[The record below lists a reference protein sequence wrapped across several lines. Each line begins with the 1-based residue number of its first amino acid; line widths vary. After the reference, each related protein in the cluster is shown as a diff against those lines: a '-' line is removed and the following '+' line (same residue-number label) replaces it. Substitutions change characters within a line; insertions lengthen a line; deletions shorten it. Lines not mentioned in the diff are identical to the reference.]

1 MVTKKIPIIKHD
13 ANAKPGMPSPDEI
26 ARRKNEVF
34 IQRFD
39 NFVLGATFHALQGG
53 VGVKDGSVD
62 GEPDFKPTLHAA
74 IEAGKVYMKEMW
86 GINITSEEIPE
97 GTQDKDNE

>member
-1 MVTKKIPIIKHD
+1 MVTKKFPIIKHD

-53 VGVKDGSVD
+53 VGVKDGSD
-62 GEPDFKPTLHAA
+62 GEPDFKPALHAA

>member
-53 VGVKDGSVD
+53 VGVKDGSD
-62 GEPDFKPTLHAA
+62 GEPDFKPALHAA

-86 GINITSEEIPE
+86 GINITSDEIPE

>member
-1 MVTKKIPIIKHD
+1 MVTKKLPIIKHD
-13 ANAKPGMPSPDEI
+13 ANAKPGMPSPEEI

-53 VGVKDGSVD
+53 VGVKVSVD
-62 GEPDFKPTLHAA
+62 GEPDFKPALHAA

-97 GTQDKDNE
+97 GTQDKANE